1 MMTETPTVYVVEDDP
16 AVRDTLVDLLQGAMW
31 KIECYQSA
39 EDFLQACDYSRPGCL
54 LLDVRMPGMSGLDLQ
69 AKLLQEKVDLPVIIL
84 TGHGDVSMTV
94 RAMKHGAVDFLEK
107 PYRPQQLLASVAQA
121 LDLSAERQR
130 KKQHREEL
138 LQRVSQ
144 LTPSEK
150 EVLQLIVAGRT
161 NEVIAEQLDVSLRT
175 VQYRRADIM
184 KKMDVESKAALLDIV
199 LPIAPL
205 LQS

>member
-1 MMTETPTVYVVEDDP
+1 
-16 AVRDTLVDLLQGAMW
+16 
-31 KIECYQSA
+31 
-39 EDFLQACDYSRPGCL
+39 
-54 LLDVRMPGMSGLDLQ
+54 MPGMSGLDLQ

-121 LDLSAERQR
+121 LDLSADRQR

>member
-16 AVRDTLVDLLQGAMW
+16 AVRETLVDLLQGAMC
-31 KIECYQSA
+31 KTECYESA
-39 EDFLQACDYSRPGCL
+39 EDFLQKCDYSRPGCL
-54 LLDVRMPGMSGLDLQ
+54 LLDVRMPGMSGIDLQ
-69 AKLLQEKVDLPVIIL
+69 EKLLREKVDLPVIIL

-121 LDLSAERQR
+121 LEIAATGQR
-130 KKQHREEL
+130 KKQQREEL
-138 LQRVSQ
+138 LQRINL

-150 EVLQLIVAGRT
+150 EVLHLIVAGRT
-161 NEVIAEQLDVSLRT
+161 NEAIAEQLELSLRT

-184 KKMDVESKAALLDIV
+184 KKMNVDSKAALLDIV
-199 LPIAPL
+199 LPIAHL
-205 LQS
+205 LQP

>member
-39 EDFLQACDYSRPGCL
+39 EDFLQACDYSQPGCL

-138 LQRVSQ
+138 LQRVNQ